1 MKVNLWPLCT
11 GSAVTVNV
19 DNKSSRHTV
28 YDGDVH
34 DPLDL
39 SVKTISVGGTV
50 SPLIIGSQTAKSK

>member
-1 MKVNLWPLCT
+1 VTLWLSCT

-19 DNKSSRHTV
+19 DNKSSRQTV

-39 SVKTISVGGTV
+39 SVKTISVGGTA
-50 SPLIIGSQTAKSK
+50 SPLIIGSQTATSK